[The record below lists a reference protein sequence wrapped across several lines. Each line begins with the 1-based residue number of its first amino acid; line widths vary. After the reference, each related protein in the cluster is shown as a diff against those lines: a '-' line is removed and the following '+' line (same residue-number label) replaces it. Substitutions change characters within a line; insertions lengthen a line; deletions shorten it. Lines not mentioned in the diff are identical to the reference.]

1 MKKISVFLFC
11 IELASVAYEWG
22 KGATADGEVSRDEID
37 TFVSLLQGLI
47 EKHFPNEGIQI
58 SKP

>member
-1 MKKISVFLFC
+1 MFC